1 VSNICVI
8 FIKIAEKIIKDN
20 LEREK
25 DTYMWFT
32 KKVGY
37 DFQIFDVFRKIF
49 SANFFRPRFFP
60 DSQLRGKGNN
70 FEDAKK
76 FSLSNLGQ
84 VSIDPFE
91 DKNKGLFTR
100 STKRVLNVFKF
111 KFWREAKS

>member
-1 VSNICVI
+1 MI
-8 FIKIAEKIIKDN
+8 FNFSMFLEK
-20 LEREK
+20 
-25 DTYMWFT
+25 Y
-32 KKVGY
+32 
-37 DFQIFDVFRKIF
+37 FRPI
-49 SANFFRPRFFP
+49 FFRPRFFP

-100 STKRVLNVFKF
+100 STKNVRLCNPTPFQIQILAGSQKLNVI
-111 KFWREAKS
+111 S